1 MKILKEGFTPYTMTL
16 GVQLTGFAP
25 VMCSNEGCNKQTTKE
40 KQKDTRICNCVTVEP
55 NKGR

>member
-1 MKILKEGFTPYTMTL
+1 MEILKEGFTPYTMTL

-40 KQKDTRICNCVTVEP
+40 KQKDTTMYVIV
-55 NKGR
+55 